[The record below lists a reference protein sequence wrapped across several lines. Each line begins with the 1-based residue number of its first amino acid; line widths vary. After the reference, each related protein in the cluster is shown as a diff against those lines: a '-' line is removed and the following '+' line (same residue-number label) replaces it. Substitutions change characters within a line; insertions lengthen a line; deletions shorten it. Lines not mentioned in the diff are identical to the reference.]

1 MQARYGSARLTRR
14 DANPTPWR
22 VLVGHEVTEED
33 GAALAGRMR
42 SEGNRGFVVRVE
54 SPESN

>member
-1 MQARYGSARLTRR
+1 
-14 DANPTPWR
+14 
-22 VLVGHEVTEED
+22 VLVGRSAAEED
-33 GAALAGRMR
+33 AAALASRMR